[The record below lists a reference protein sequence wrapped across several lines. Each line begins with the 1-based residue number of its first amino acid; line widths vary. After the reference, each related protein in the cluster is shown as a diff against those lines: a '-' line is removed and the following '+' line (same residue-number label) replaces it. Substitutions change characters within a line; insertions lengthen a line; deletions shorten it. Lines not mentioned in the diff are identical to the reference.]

1 MRIVTLD
8 VHAELC
14 QLLAV
19 TEHGEVIIELQV
31 ETRPEELRRV
41 IGGIPGPKRVVFE
54 EGPLSGM
61 IYDALKDVA
70 DEVISCDPTR
80 NALIAQ
86 SEVSDDELDTRRLS
100 TLARVGAIH
109 PVRIPG
115 EPHRTLR
122 SLTHHQYTLVKDI
135 TRAKNRLK
143 ALCRRHGIPCRGT
156 GIYGSAG
163 RAQALKIAPN
173 AFVKWQLES
182 MYRRLRE
189 VRLERARARQLVGK
203 CAKKL
208 PAIKRIKT
216 APGMGPTTAPTVVAW
231 ILDPTRFKSRGAISA
246 YAGLGLRKDVSAW
259 KDVSRAR
266 ASKRGQRELKRA
278 LFLAARAALRGK
290 NALRTRYD
298 ARIAAGWEDR
308 KAIRDIARTI
318 LFAVCAIWRNGREYD
333 DGKVNVPVA

>member
-14 QLLAV
+14 QMLAV

-41 IGGIPGPKRVVFE
+41 VGGIPGPKRVVFE

-80 NALIAQ
+80 NPYVSEA
-86 SEVSDDELDTRRLS
+86 EVSDDERDTRRLS
-100 TLARVGAIH
+100 ELAVLGKIH
-109 PVRIPG
+109 KVHIPE

-122 SLTHHQYTLVKDI
+122 SLTHHEYALTREI
-135 TRAKNRLK
+135 TRVKNQLK
-143 ALCRRHGIPCRGT
+143 ALCRRCGIRYRGT
-156 GIYGSAG
+156 GIYGPAG
-163 RAQALKIAPN
+163 RARALSIAPN
-173 AFVKWQLES
+173 SFVKWQLES
-182 MYRRLRE
+182 TYRRLRE
-189 VRLERARARQLVGK
+189 LRFERTRARRFVAK

-231 ILDPTRFKSRGAISA
+231 IVDPTRFKSRSAISS
-246 YAGLGLRKDVSAW
+246 YGGLGLKKDVSAW
-259 KDVSRAR
+259 KAVSRPR
-266 ASKRGQRELKRA
+266 ASMRGQRELKRA

-318 LFAVCAIWRNGREYD
+318 LFVVCAIWRNGGEYD
-333 DGKVNVPVA
+333 DGRVNVPVA